1 MHLAAE
7 REVLDHVTRACETWN
22 MEHFDI
28 AIIGSGSGNTIPG
41 DEFAD
46 RRIALIDSGT
56 FGGTCL
62 NTGCI
67 PSKMYVVPAEFA
79 SSTDQAH
86 RLGVDLEFTGAD
98 WRSIR
103 DRIFGRIDP
112 ISVSDRQRRREQP
125 NLTFLDAEASFV
137 DEHTLRVGKTTISAD
152 QIVLAAGSR
161 PRVPH
166 VPGIDDSRWA
176 ERIVTSDQVMRVSEQ
191 PERLIILGAGFIAA
205 EFAHVF
211 SALGTKVTI
220 INRSGLMLRKEDTEI
235 SERFTREFA
244 KVASLRMSEQVT
256 AIDVDA
262 GDHLV
267 VQTVDEN
274 GVSYDYPADLVLNAT
289 GRIPNTDRLNVAA
302 AGVEVDD
309 DGFVIADEHQRTS
322 VPHIWALGDVCSHW
336 RLKHVANA
344 QARVVAHN
352 LLHPEDLVSS
362 DERFVPHAVFSNPQV
377 ASVGATERQ
386 LRQDGV
392 DHVSFVQEYSDV
404 AYGWALE
411 DQGHCVK
418 LLGEPGTGRILG
430 AHVIGPQASILL
442 QSFITMM
449 SLGIGARQMAR
460 GQYWIHPALTE
471 VVENALL
478 GLAERAEQAD

>member
-1 MHLAAE
+1 
-7 REVLDHVTRACETWN
+7 

-112 ISVSDRQRRREQP
+112 ISLSGRQRFRDQP
-125 NLTFLDAEASFV
+125 NLTFFDAEASFV

-235 SERFTREFA
+235 S
-244 KVASLRMSEQVT
+244 
-256 AIDVDA
+256 
-262 GDHLV
+262 
-267 VQTVDEN
+267 
-274 GVSYDYPADLVLNAT
+274 
-289 GRIPNTDRLNVAA
+289 
-302 AGVEVDD
+302 
-309 DGFVIADEHQRTS
+309 
-322 VPHIWALGDVCSHW
+322 
-336 RLKHVANA
+336 
-344 QARVVAHN
+344 
-352 LLHPEDLVSS
+352 
-362 DERFVPHAVFSNPQV
+362 
-377 ASVGATERQ
+377 
-386 LRQDGV
+386 
-392 DHVSFVQEYSDV
+392 
-404 AYGWALE
+404 
-411 DQGHCVK
+411 
-418 LLGEPGTGRILG
+418 
-430 AHVIGPQASILL
+430 
-442 QSFITMM
+442 
-449 SLGIGARQMAR
+449 
-460 GQYWIHPALTE
+460 
-471 VVENALL
+471 
-478 GLAERAEQAD
+478 